1 MSTRVRILIAD
12 DHDLV
17 RKAIACLL
25 SDQPDFEVIGQAADG
40 RDAVEQVQRLRP
52 NVAILDLNMPR
63 LNGIQAAE
71 EITSTC
77 PDVRVIA
84 LSMHDGEAVKSAMR
98 EAGAIDYVEKS
109 GPIERLFTAIRDA
122 RR

>member
-17 RKAIACLL
+17 RRAIACLIA
-25 SDQPDFEVIGQAADG
+25 DQPDFEVIGEAADG
-40 RDAVEQVQRLRP
+40 HDAVEQVQRLRP
-52 NVAILDLNMPR
+52 HVAILDLNMPR

-71 EITSTC
+71 QIASTC

-84 LSMHDGEAVKSAMR
+84 LSMHDGEAVKSAMQH
-98 EAGAIDYVEKS
+98 AGAVAYVEKS

-122 RR
+122 GR

>member
-52 NVAILDLNMPR
+52 
-63 LNGIQAAE
+63 
-71 EITSTC
+71 
-77 PDVRVIA
+77 
-84 LSMHDGEAVKSAMR
+84 MHDGEAVKSAMR

-122 RR
+122 GR